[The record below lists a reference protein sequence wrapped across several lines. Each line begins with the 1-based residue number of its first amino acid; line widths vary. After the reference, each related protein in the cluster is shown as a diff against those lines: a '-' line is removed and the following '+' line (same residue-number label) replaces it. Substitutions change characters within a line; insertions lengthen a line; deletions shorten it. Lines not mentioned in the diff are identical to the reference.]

1 MVRNVLG
8 SLLALIGAAA
18 AVWSPFRSWYDGRH
32 GSDIRIDGL
41 FTGTGVTTRNAS
53 LFASLF
59 LPMAFAALLT
69 LLGVLL
75 RSRLVVVLA
84 AVLVLGFTV
93 LWMVRQAQFSN
104 GLTVG
109 GDGLG
114 SGVAWALGGGLLI
127 LVSAFVMPG
136 RRPPPRYGEPPQTR
150 PPDDSRT
157 SLDVPG
163 TDASPDAP
171 GGPEPP
177 GRAGEQGRAGERGR
191 HRKGRQARREAAP
204 VPLAASSA
212 YTQRSL
218 EQA

>member
-1 MVRNVLG
+1 MVRKVLG
-8 SLLALIGAAA
+8 STLALIGAAA
-18 AVWSPFRSWYDGRH
+18 AVWSPFRPWYDGRH
-32 GSDIRIDGL
+32 GSDIRIDDL
-41 FTGTGVTTRNAS
+41 FTGTGVTTRDAS

-75 RSRLVVVLA
+75 RSRLVVSLA

-93 LWMVRQAQFSN
+93 LWMVRQAQFSD

-109 GDGLG
+109 GNGLD
-114 SGVAWALGGGLLI
+114 SGVAWALGGGLLL
-127 LVSAFVMPG
+127 LVGAFVMPG

-157 SLDVPG
+157 SLDPPD
-163 TDASPDAP
+163 TDTSPYAP
-171 GGPEPP
+171 GGTEPP
-177 GRAGEQGRAGERGR
+177 GQAGERGR

-218 EQA
+218 EHA